1 MGVNLSLEGYFE
13 VSVNQTRL
21 SRLTKP
27 ALLWFPPRWESI
39 CPMKG
44 SLRDDLGDQPRRS
57 PRAELDWNP
66 ATCFGNQDVDVV
78 KDDPVVFSTLAAKI
92 NCCIYMLLFTTFSI
106 FVSHFF
112 YNICFLFLL
121 LFLLS
126 LFLLWSIGFYMFLFA
141 AFTNGPRLNLP

>member
-126 LFLLWSIGFYMFLFA
+126 LFFTMVHWLLHVSFCCFYKW
-141 AFTNGPRLNLP
+141 TTT